1 MRPPLRKN
9 GVDYL
14 KMKNRDSLKKI
25 ETFFSG
31 KSLLL
36 IMPAIAVFLAII
48 LYLMPGN
55 EIPEG
60 GANLRALRVENF
72 PIVLILEQSQGEV
85 KSAWLRTPAGVKQI
99 EQLEGLSYVSESTF
113 LSKVDQDDKDD
124 LLWRTSFT
132 NFEGNGVHLWVGVTS
147 WSPKAHIYITPYEY
161 TRWDAVPAKLLV
173 PKGTAVYVSPAVP
186 TYNQTDSYRGR
197 DSYSFIYTIRM
208 TTEGPAFVPVPDIYK
223 QLSILLK
230 AGIQGEFTP
239 TKRMAYVRMLNEFNS
254 LAQGKPPKAETL
266 LNFQMEKIA
275 VLSWK
280 R

>member
-1 MRPPLRKN
+1 
-9 GVDYL
+9 
-14 KMKNRDSLKKI
+14 MKNRDSLKKI

-239 TKRMAYVRMLNEFNS
+239 TKRLAYVRMLNEFNS